1 MRLFIAREML
11 DPHLKVGAPMLNSQL
26 PMPERFKSAIRAAG
40 FYATWYPKQW
50 LSPFASGS
58 SAGIDPALSPHLRFA
73 ADSSR
78 RLAREIFHAMARHG
92 PKLERQ
98 QILLGRFV
106 DIGAEIFAIGSS
118 CARAQSALAT
128 SKKADPD
135 LLALADYFSRTA
147 RLRIERLFYSARH
160 NVDRR
165 GYRLAQRLL
174 SGDLDWL
181 ETGVV

>member
-1 MRLFIAREML
+1 LIGSCEA
-11 DPHLKVGAPMLNSQL
+11 
-26 PMPERFKSAIRAAG
+26 
-40 FYATWYPKQW
+40 WYPKQW

-58 SAGIDPALSPHLRFA
+58 GAGIDPVLSPHLRFA

-98 QILLGRFV
+98 QVLLGRFV

-118 CARAQSALAT
+118 CARAQSALPT
-128 SKKADPD
+128 SKKADAD

-147 RLRIERLFYSARH
+147 RLRIEQLFYSARH

-165 GYRLAQRLL
+165 GYRLAQRVL

>member
-11 DPHLKVGAPMLNSQL
+11 DPHLKIGAPMLNSQL
-26 PMPERFKSAIRAAG
+26 PMPERFKSAVRAAG

-50 LSPFASGS
+50 LSPVAPGSG
-58 SAGIDPALSPHLRFA
+58 AGIDPVLSQHLRFA

-98 QILLGRFV
+98 QLLLGRLV
-106 DIGAEIFAIGSS
+106 DIGAEIFAIASS

-128 SKKADPD
+128 NKKADPD

-147 RLRIERLFYSARH
+147 RLRIERLFYGARH

-165 GYRLAQRLL
+165 GYRLAQRVL

>member
-1 MRLFIAREML
+1 
-11 DPHLKVGAPMLNSQL
+11 MLNSQL

-58 SAGIDPALSPHLRFA
+58 GAGIHPVLSPHLRFA

-98 QILLGRFV
+98 QLLLGRFV
-106 DIGAEIFAIGSS
+106 DIGAEIFCYRQQLCPCPIG
-118 CARAQSALAT
+118 ARDEQ
-128 SKKADPD
+128 K
-135 LLALADYFSRTA
+135 
-147 RLRIERLFYSARH
+147 
-160 NVDRR
+160 
-165 GYRLAQRLL
+165 G
-174 SGDLDWL
+174 
-181 ETGVV
+181 